1 MRILIPLAV
10 VSSSLM
16 ACGGARSIGPNQ
28 SLGNRQVVGTE
39 PVATSYGEPVTQPEI
54 DLDTVAG
61 ELPPAAPERLPHP
74 LAELSDAEVEA
85 LVLRDA
91 SELGTASLGRTNRG
105 SLFGAVQMPAGEGWR
120 VVNPRE
126 TWGTQETI
134 DYLSHSIT
142 RVGAMFPG
150 TPDIHVGD
158 ISSEKGGHLRP
169 HHSHQ
174 AGRDVDL
181 GFYYLDGSAWYSKA
195 NIKNLDVARTW
206 ALLKI
211 TVTETDVQAVFL
223 DHSLQKVLRAHATEI
238 GESEAWLDQ
247 VFGGPS
253 SNLRPL
259 VLHEPG
265 HKTHLHIRYYNPIA
279 QETGRRV
286 YRVLLKHKMIAPP
299 SYFQKYKARRGDSLN
314 RIAKKNK
321 TTVQAL
327 RQANGLKSNRI
338 YAGRTYRIPRR
349 GGVAQATRKLV
360 LPARRIPTR
369 LALAPA
375 AKVSEESRSGGNS
388 TVSVAPSAQ
397 AD

>member
-10 VSSSLM
+10 LSSSLF
-16 ACGGARSIGPNQ
+16 ACGARSLGPTQPLGTREVIGAAEPAAT
-28 SLGNRQVVGTE
+28 SHSE
-39 PVATSYGEPVTQPEI
+39 PVMESPEI

-85 LVLRDA
+85 LVLGDA
-91 SELGTASLGRTNRG
+91 SELGTASLGRPNRG

-134 DYLSHSIT
+134 DYLSHSIK
-142 RVGAMFPG
+142 RVGEMFPG
-150 TPDIHVGD
+150 TPDIHIGD
-158 ISSEKGGHLRP
+158 ISKESGGHLRP

-206 ALLKI
+206 ALLKV

-223 DHSLQKVLRAHATEI
+223 DHSLQRVLRAHATKI
-238 GESEAWLDQ
+238 GESEQWLDQ
-247 VFGGPS
+247 VFGGPTS
-253 SNLRPL
+253 DLRPL

-286 YRVLLKHKMIAPP
+286 YKALLKHKKISPP

-327 RQANGLKSNRI
+327 LQANGLKSNRI

-349 GGVAQATRKLV
+349 GGVEQTPRKLV
-360 LPARRIPTR
+360 LPARRIPTHV
-369 LALAPA
+369 ALAP
-375 AKVSEESRSGGNS
+375 VSPKSEQPQLGASSE
-388 TVSVAPSAQ
+388 VAPSAR